1 MIRKITVAAKS
12 KSYDVLIAP
21 GILDSAG
28 EYAKG
33 LAPRA
38 EKAAVISDDI
48 VSALYSRRLTAV
60 LRASGLEVHEYVLP
74 HGEESK
80 NGASYL
86 NILSFLAANGLGRT
100 DIILALGGGMVG
112 DIAAF
117 SAATYLR
124 GIKYIQLPTSLL
136 AMVDSSVGGKTAIDL
151 PEGKNLAGV
160 FCQPDMVLIDTL
172 ALDTL
177 PDDILR
183 DGLAEVLKYAV
194 LGDEELF
201 AHLMKNA
208 LNFDREETI
217 SRCVMMKR
225 DHVCADEH
233 DEGIRRML
241 NLGHTLGH
249 AVEKLSDFSL
259 SHGKSVAIG
268 LACVAR
274 AAAKAGYC
282 DTSGAERIVSAVER
296 LGLPSAVDMDIEK
309 LMPLMLS
316 DKKRCGK
323 LVNVIVPQ
331 RVGCCCIRAMDAAE
345 LKSFMKAGM

>member
-1 MIRKITVAAKS
+1 MIKTINVAAES
-12 KSYDVLIAP
+12 KSYDVLISP
-21 GILDSAG
+21 GIMDSAG
-28 EYAKG
+28 AYAKIV
-33 LAPRA
+33 APAA
-38 EKAAVISDDI
+38 EKAAVISDDT
-48 VSALYSRRLTAV
+48 VSALYSRRLTQA
-60 LRASGLEVHEYVLP
+60 LRAGGLEVFEYVLP
-74 HGEESK
+74 HGEASK

-86 NILSFLAANGLGRT
+86 NILSFLAGNGLGRP
-100 DIILALGGGMVG
+100 DIVLALGGGMVG

-160 FCQPDMVLIDTL
+160 FCQPDLVLVDTL
-172 ALDTL
+172 ALDSL

-201 AHLMKNA
+201 DHLMKKGTD
-208 LNFDREETI
+208 FDREDTVA
-217 SRCVMMKR
+217 RCVMMKR
-225 DHVCADEH
+225 DYVCADEH

-274 AAAKAGYC
+274 AAAKSGYC
-282 DTSGAERIVSAVER
+282 KAAEAERIVGILDR
-296 LGLPSAVDMDIEK
+296 LELPTAADMDIEA
-309 LMPLMLS
+309 LMPFMLS

-323 LVNVIVPQ
+323 LVNVIVPE
-331 RVGCCCIRAMDAAE
+331 RVGLCCIKAMDADE